1 MIRYTIAGILIAA
14 GAVAAQV
21 GDKNVE
27 KGDYYFK
34 AGYYYKASE
43 HYRLAVQQNPTD
55 ADKILRFGH
64 SLFAIGNYSY
74 ASYALRK
81 GLSRVDPSKRF
92 RPELA
97 SLFPAERDFVQVLRD
112 LKVYVTYRPR
122 DPAGL
127 TVLSYVLYTIPGEEE
142 RCQELLGYLRRHDKD
157 DPYVAFM
164 LHQMGRKDA
173 PVAEAPAPT
182 LDPLPPVEVPPLP
195 KQPEPPPPAPKKKVE
210 LTKVL
215 PQPERVEE
223 ATPAELPPAP
233 PAIAD

>member
-1 MIRYTIAGILIAA
+1 MIRFAIALTLVTA
-14 GAVAAQV
+14 GATFAQSE
-21 GDKNVE
+21 DKNVA

-43 HYRLAVQQNPTD
+43 HYRLAVQQNPTSP
-55 ADKILRFGH
+55 DKILRFGH

-81 GLSRVDPSKRF
+81 GLSRRDPSKRF

-97 SLFPAERDFVQVLRD
+97 SLFPSERDFVQVLRD

-127 TVLSYVLYTIPGEEE
+127 TVLSYVLYTIPGEET
-142 RCQELLGYLRRHDKD
+142 RCRELLGYLRRHDKD

-164 LHQMGRKDA
+164 LHQMGQRDA
-173 PVAEAPAPT
+173 PDVEAPAPR

-195 KQPEPPPPAPKKKVE
+195 APTRVEAPKPKKVE
-210 LTKVL
+210 LSKVL
-215 PQPERVEE
+215 SPPERVEE
-223 ATPAELPPAP
+223 TTPADLPPAP